1 MKTDHISGKK
11 FDVGLFSLSYESRAR
26 AFVER
31 SDVSFGRGCAI
42 GYDFHHVFSYYKNK
56 DFYEGLNFDVFEI
69 PDEDLCGVMSD
80 ILSGFS
86 DKEIDVFFD
95 ISSMSRHRIS
105 VILICLLENLKKGST
120 ISVAY
125 TPAKYSPPP
134 ERCPPVKYI
143 GPICEELTGALGD
156 LEKPAACIISLGYE
170 ENKALGAV
178 NSIDPAD
185 CWLFVPVSREEP
197 FKEKVL
203 ANNASLIGM
212 CGGGRTLFCEIDD
225 PSSMY
230 RDMKSLLKG
239 VLRDFRPI
247 FLPLGPKIFTAVAV
261 VLAHEFSP
269 HVPVW
274 RVSSGDKEEPVDRE
288 PDDYS
293 IVFPLKK

>member
-1 MKTDHISGKK
+1 MKTDDSLRK
-11 FDVGLFSLSYESRAR
+11 FDIGLFSLSYESRAR
-26 AFVER
+26 AFIER
-31 SDVSFGRGCAI
+31 GDFALNKGFAI
-42 GYDFHHVFSYYKNK
+42 GYDFHHVFSYEKNK
-56 DFYEGLNFDVFEI
+56 KFYTDLNFDVFEI
-69 PDEDLCGVMSD
+69 ADDDLRGIMGH
-80 ILSGFS
+80 IFS
-86 DKEIDVFFD
+86 DFSNQEIDVVFD

-105 VILICLLENLKKGST
+105 VILTCLLGSLKKGST
-120 ISVAY
+120 ITVVY

-134 ERCPPVKYI
+134 EMCPPVKYI
-143 GPICEELTGALGD
+143 GPICEELTGGLGD

-185 CWLFVPVSREEP
+185 CWLFVPVSRQEP

-203 ANNASLIGM
+203 DNNASLLSM

-239 VLRDFRPI
+239 ALRDFRPI

-261 VLAHEFSP
+261 VLANEFSP

-288 PDDYS
+288 ADDYS
-293 IVFPLKK
+293 IVYPLKT